1 MITIDDY
8 VKSCERENGGV
19 ERVVVAEL
27 CKIDQDNTT
36 LTGREITAIAMT
48 TGNQAYTWTP
58 DMESAVFTDNGT
70 GDRTNNSVFRT
81 HTGTV
86 IFKEDSDI
94 VADMDEDL
102 GRSTGLVFFVKYAT
116 PAGGTTKWKCFGFAN
131 GLTVTTS
138 EASTGQNYE
147 DLRGHTMNF
156 EGKELTRALNID
168 QADVLA
174 LLVPVS

>member
-19 ERVVVAEL
+19 ERIVVAEL

-48 TGNQAYTWTP
+48 TGSQAYTWTP

-81 HTGTV
+81 HSGTV
-86 IFKEDSDI
+86 IFKEDTDI

-116 PAGGTTKWKCFGFAN
+116 PAGSSTKWKCFGFAN
-131 GLTVTTS
+131 GMTVTTS